1 MPKTVVIAAM
11 LLGLFTWGVVSL
23 IQESVSQWEAFKR
36 EHDCKVVANVGS
48 EISYGIS
55 SSGKVVSMIQPSKT
69 GWLCNDGV
77 TYYR

>member
-1 MPKTVVIAAM
+1 MAKVVLIVAT
-11 LLGLFTWGVVSL
+11 LLGLVFWGVVPL
-23 IQESVSQWEAFKR
+23 IQESLARWETFKR

-55 SSGKVVSMIQPSKT
+55 SSGKVVSVIQPSKT